1 MFRLLTNFMTS
12 KQKVYEIGTLVSQKL
27 NEFGTAI
34 IWLEEQRQ
42 WQNGIII
49 ERFRMKG
56 RYPIEYRYL
65 IQWDD
70 HETLQVSANVLKGL
84 VKTDRFKILSEG

>member
-1 MFRLLTNFMTS
+1 MIRE
-12 KQKVYEIGTLVSQKL
+12 QKVYEVGTLVSQKL

-56 RYPIEYRYL
+56 RYPIEYRYV
-65 IQWDD
+65 IRWDD
-70 HETLQVSANVLKGL
+70 GETLEVSPKVLKGF
-84 VKTDRFKILSEG
+84 VKSGRFQILSES

>member
-1 MFRLLTNFMTS
+1 MIRE
-12 KQKVYEIGTLVSQKL
+12 QKVYEVGTLVSQKL

-34 IWLEEQRQ
+34 IWLEDQRQ

-56 RYPIEYRYL
+56 RYPVEYRYL
-65 IQWDD
+65 IRWDD
-70 HETLQVSANVLKGL
+70 GETLQVSPKVLKGFL
-84 VKTDRFKILSEG
+84 KSGRFIILSEG

>member
-1 MFRLLTNFMTS
+1 MIR
-12 KQKVYEIGTLVSQKL
+12 KQKVYEVGTLASQKL

-56 RYPIEYRYL
+56 RYPVEYHYL
-65 IQWDD
+65 IRWDNG
-70 HETLQVSANVLKGL
+70 ETLEVSPKVLKGFL
-84 VKTDRFKILSEG
+84 KSGRFKILSEG